1 MHETERRELLG
12 GTEENSV
19 SPTRGLLICPVCGLL
34 ICPPGK
40 SMSFHKKETGKIE
53 LVARPGNWKH
63 FAIFATQDS
72 TVLSYYL
79 SATPVVVLG
88 PP

>member
-1 MHETERRELLG
+1 
-12 GTEENSV
+12 
-19 SPTRGLLICPVCGLL
+19 
-34 ICPPGK
+34 
-40 SMSFHKKETGKIE
+40 MSFHKKETGKIE
-53 LVARPGNWKH
+53 LMARPGNWKH